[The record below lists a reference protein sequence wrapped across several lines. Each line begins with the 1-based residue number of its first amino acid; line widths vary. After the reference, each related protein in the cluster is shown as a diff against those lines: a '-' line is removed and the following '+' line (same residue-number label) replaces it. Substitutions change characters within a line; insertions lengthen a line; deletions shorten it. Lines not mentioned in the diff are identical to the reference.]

1 MNFKKY
7 MFNSK
12 LMALGLATLLIATSC
27 GGDKPKEDETNND
40 NVVDADTA
48 KAAVLNV
55 GGELFSVPSPIQT
68 AMLIQKSGI
77 AYDKATLNVS
87 NKVNTYTNDFLRALN
102 LGIYG
107 ADLGYVSMYNQTQ
120 DAIGYLAAVKQLADK
135 LGVSAAFDTG
145 TMKRIETNIANKDS
159 MLVLVG
165 IAYRASDKYLK
176 SNKRTEVSSLILTGG
191 WIESMHFSIK
201 AYSAKQSDEIK
212 YRIAEQKQALSSII
226 KLLSSNTAPEA
237 IELGKQLSDLAK
249 VYDGIQF
256 KYTFVEPTTDSIKKM
271 TYINSTNEVIV
282 SKEQIDQITAKI
294 QEIRNKITN
303 AQS

>member
-7 MFNSK
+7 MFKTK
-12 LMALGLATLLIATSC
+12 LLAFCVASMVIATSC
-27 GGDKPKEDETNND
+27 GGDKPKEDDTNND
-40 NVVDADTA
+40 NVVDVDTA
-48 KAAVLNV
+48 KTAVLNV

-68 AMLIQKSGI
+68 AMLIQKSGV
-77 AYDKATLNVS
+77 AYDKAILNVS
-87 NKVNTYTNDFLRALN
+87 NKANTYTNDFMRALN

-135 LGVSAAFDTG
+135 LGVSAAFDQQ

-176 SNKRTEVSSLILTGG
+176 TNKRTEVSSLILAGG
-191 WIESMHFSIK
+191 WIESMHFSIS
-201 AYSAKQSDEIK
+201 AYAVKQSNEVK
-212 YRIAEQKQALSSII
+212 YRIAEQKQALGSII
-226 KLLSSNTAPEA
+226 KLLASNTAPEA

-249 VYDGIQF
+249 IYEGIQF
-256 KYTFVEPTTDSIKKM
+256 KYSFVEPTTDSIKKM

-294 QEIRNKITN
+294 LEIRTKITN
-303 AQS
+303 VQS